1 MKMRKRIITSVVSAL
16 VLLLMFA
23 GTAKAAFQYEHDPM
37 QNPDA
42 AADIIVNPDAVYG
55 YSPNPEG
62 SLRGYAVYDWSDPEL
77 VAAGKK
83 DREEYHASVQELYD
97 KLHEMQEAG
106 YEIEEIARAISTRRN
121 EIRLEAYKDDPEGL
135 EIVKKR
141 NLEKYGNEMG
151 PTPEYLFEQYGSW
164 ETVIKKAFS
173 SNPGMDA
180 CLGLYD
186 EMYDTYLIPD
196 EAEEETEETIPVPA
210 EEETVPVENDIPK
223 TGDNNEPAAALVLL
237 VLSASILG
245 AGLFFGRKITK
256 E

>member
-1 MKMRKRIITSVVSAL
+1 MRKRIITSVVSAL

-196 EAEEETEETIPVPA
+196 EAEEETIPVPA

-223 TGDNNEPAAALVLL
+223 TGENNELAAALVLL

>member
-1 MKMRKRIITSVVSAL
+1 MKIRKSAIASVVSAL

-23 GTAKAAFQYEHDPM
+23 GAAKAAFQYEHDPM

-55 YSPNPEG
+55 YSPNPDSG
-62 SLRGYAVYDWSDPEL
+62 SLRDYAVYDWSDPEL

-106 YEIEEIARAISTRRN
+106 YEIEEIARVISTRRN

-141 NLEKYGNEMG
+141 NLEQYGNELG
-151 PTPEYLFEQYGSW
+151 PTPDSLFEKYGSW

-186 EMYDTYLIPD
+186 VMYDTYLLPD
-196 EAEEETEETIPVPA
+196 EAEEETIPVPD
-210 EEETVPVENDIPK
+210 EEETVPAENDIPK
-223 TGDNNEPAAALVLL
+223 TGDNNAPVAELVLL
-237 VLSASILG
+237 SLSVSILG

>member
-196 EAEEETEETIPVPA
+196 EAEEETIPVPA

>member
-141 NLEKYGNEMG
+141 NK
-151 PTPEYLFEQYGSW
+151 
-164 ETVIKKAFS
+164 
-173 SNPGMDA
+173 
-180 CLGLYD
+180 
-186 EMYDTYLIPD
+186 
-196 EAEEETEETIPVPA
+196 
-210 EEETVPVENDIPK
+210 
-223 TGDNNEPAAALVLL
+223 
-237 VLSASILG
+237 
-245 AGLFFGRKITK
+245 
-256 E
+256 

>member
-186 EMYDTYLIPD
+186 EMYDTYLLPD
-196 EAEEETEETIPVPA
+196 EAEEEK
-210 EEETVPVENDIPK
+210 TVPVENDIPK

>member
-1 MKMRKRIITSVVSAL
+1 MRKRIITSVVSAL

-141 NLEKYGNEMG
+141 NLEKYGNEIG
-151 PTPEYLFEQYGSW
+151 PTPEYLFEHYGSW

-196 EAEEETEETIPVPA
+196 EAEEETEEETIPVPA

-223 TGDNNEPAAALVLL
+223 TGDNNELAAALVLL

>member
-196 EAEEETEETIPVPA
+196 EAEEETIPVPA

-223 TGDNNEPAAALVLL
+223 TGENNELAAALVLL

>member
-1 MKMRKRIITSVVSAL
+1 MKIRKSIIASVVSAL

-55 YSPNPEG
+55 YSPNPDSG
-62 SLRGYAVYDWSDPEL
+62 SLKDFAAYDWSDQEL
-77 VAAGKK
+77 VAAAKK
-83 DREEYHASVQELYD
+83 EREEYHASIQELYD

-106 YEIEEIARAISTRRN
+106 YEVEEIARVISTRRN
-121 EIRLEAYKDDPEGL
+121 EIRMEAYKDDPERM
-135 EIVKKR
+135 ETVKKR

-164 ETVIKKAFS
+164 ETVIKEAFS

-196 EAEEETEETIPVPA
+196 EAEEETIPVPA

-245 AGLFFGRKITK
+245 TGLFFGKKITK